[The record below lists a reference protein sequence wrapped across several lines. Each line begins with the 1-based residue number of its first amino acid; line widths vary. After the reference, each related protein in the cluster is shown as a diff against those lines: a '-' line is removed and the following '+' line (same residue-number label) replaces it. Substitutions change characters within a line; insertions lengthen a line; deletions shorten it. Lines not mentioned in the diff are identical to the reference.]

1 MLQKF
6 LNNSASE
13 PNKCFPTGDV
23 EAFADNMQCKGKTI
37 HVRENGTTPIGIAT
51 NVVFIQANPDG
62 ILQLREDL
70 SPEEWAG
77 KNENNSLIENI
88 NNYENGLNVEISCKY
103 CCDSQQK
110 TLLTVN
116 KSLSKGEDAIDM
128 LQKTRKL

>member
-1 MLQKF
+1 M
-6 LNNSASE
+6 
-13 PNKCFPTGDV
+13 FPTGDV
-23 EAFADNMQCKGKTI
+23 EAFADNTQHKGKTI
-37 HVRENGTTPIGIAT
+37 RVRESGTNPIGIAA

-77 KNENNSLIENI
+77 KNDNNSLIENI
-88 NNYENGLNVEISCKY
+88 NNYENGLNVGVSCKY
-103 CCDSQQK
+103 RCDSQQK
-110 TLLTVN
+110 TLLTVS